1 MKMSTPG
8 MKISASK
15 TFKVSPASLL
25 GSNNVPIR
33 LNSAGSNNS
42 SNGHNLLSTIIA
54 IPFK

>member
-1 MKMSTPG
+1 

-42 SNGHNLLSTIIA
+42 SNGHNLLSTTIA